1 MTGSE
6 RRRLEAFIR
15 IRQFGV
21 DNAPDFPAGSIGAAQ
36 FAVIG
41 SVIDEVEQFA
51 GDQAAGWGDARQTF
65 ATKGTAR
72 ENLREETYD
81 IVETARSMQYQFDG
95 IEDKFRMP
103 ANMSDQNL
111 LATARAF
118 YTESAEYDQAFQD
131 YGMNKDFRA
140 ELLAAI
146 EAFEQSLN
154 PTGSAI
160 DEQVAGTAEIGDAIR
175 QGMIARRILEGVV
188 KNKYRNNVGKLA
200 AWLSA
205 SHIEKA
211 PKSSAPKP

>member
-1 MTGSE
+1 MTDSE

-21 DNAPDFPAGSIGAAQ
+21 DNAADFPAGSIGATQ
-36 FAVIG
+36 FTVTGAL
-41 SVIDEVEQFA
+41 IDEIEVFA
-51 GDQAAGWGDARQTF
+51 GDQAAGWGDARQAF

-72 ENLREETYD
+72 ENLSDELYD
-81 IVETARSMQYQFDG
+81 MVRTARSMQYQFDG

-103 ANMSDQNL
+103 ANLSDQNL
-111 LATARAF
+111 LAVGRAF
-118 YTESAEYDQAFQD
+118 YVESLQYDADFQA
-131 YGMNKDFRA
+131 YGMDKNFRA

-175 QGMIARRILEGVV
+175 RGMIARRILEGVV
-188 KNKYRNNVGKLA
+188 KNKYHSNVGKLA

-205 SHIEKA
+205 SHIERA
-211 PKSSAPKP
+211 PKAAIP